1 MLLLLLSAGLL
12 VRQSGDSVALA
23 FSSPRLGGCVCVCV
37 CVGVCVW
44 HAPRWLCRASP
55 RLLPVG
61 PRPKSVDQ
69 QRRRSAVARRVPLR
83 AVHRFSLAATEWSL
97 SLSLSLFFF
106 PPRLADS
113 ERSFVEISV
122 CVLPIFVHCL
132 TFFISPP
139 PKRCFLRSDR
149 RPLSDVNRVNGVNS
163 SSTWHR
169 TTNRI
174 RRPCFLNRL
183 AQSIYQV

>member
-1 MLLLLLSAGLL
+1 M
-12 VRQSGDSVALA
+12 
-23 FSSPRLGGCVCVCV
+23 CVCVCV
-37 CVGVCVW
+37 CVCGTLLGGCV
-44 HAPRWLCRASP
+44 APRLAFFPLVLGRNLSTNSGEGLQLLDGCRCERSTAFHW
-55 RLLPVG
+55 LLPSGV
-61 PRPKSVDQ
+61 
-69 QRRRSAVARRVPLR
+69 
-83 AVHRFSLAATEWSL
+83 